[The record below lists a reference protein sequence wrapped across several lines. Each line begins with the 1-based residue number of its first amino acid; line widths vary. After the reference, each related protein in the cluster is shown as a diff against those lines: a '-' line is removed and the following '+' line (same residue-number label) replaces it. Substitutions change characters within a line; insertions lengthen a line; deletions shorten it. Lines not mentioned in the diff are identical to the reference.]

1 MSLISNYFKTLFRSF
16 RRDLFYSFI
25 NLFGLAIGLAS
36 AFLIFIY
43 IQDELGYDKHFKD
56 HERIIRLES
65 YFEIKGKPDEFA
77 ITQLPMGPTLKD
89 EYPEVES
96 FVRYMDAGT
105 TIFEHNEEIYQ
116 EDSLMVADSNVF
128 LFFGIDLLHGDPQN
142 CLKEPNTMAISG
154 TLAKKYFGKTNAVGQ
169 QMEDNN
175 DEMYTVT
182 AVFRDLPANTHIHF
196 NGIISAASI
205 AQRIGEERFNDRSA
219 GSFWNVQVYT
229 FIKLS
234 PNAQFQSI
242 VDKFPAFYDKYMKVL
257 GDQIDASFQLKG
269 TPIGQI
275 HYHPKKLQ
283 WDAPTG
289 EPKYLYILGSVG
301 IFIMLIAAI
310 NYMNLA
316 TARSSRRSREVGMR
330 KVSGASKSLLIRQFL
345 SESVII
351 ALMSMILA
359 LILVLLVLPAFNELA
374 GKQFSLAMFF
384 QLKILAT
391 LLGITVVVGLLAGLY
406 PSFYLSSFNPVK
418 ILKGTLSNRTTG
430 AGLRTILVVFQFM
443 ISAALIVGSLAVS
456 SQLNYMQKKPLGF
469 DKSNLIVLNIPDTTI
484 QKNLEAFKQ
493 ELEKSPAI
501 IKTAAFRGGPG
512 LFNGKQV
519 MRLEGDNNEMEDHA
533 LNNYAVDY
541 DYADLMGIKMD
552 TGRFYRREMGSDT
565 EKAFVVNQA
574 ATKEYNW
581 GKNALGKRFHF
592 GIDLEGPP
600 RRDGEIVG
608 VMEDFNY
615 ASLHNPVEPLVLILT
630 DNNMV
635 FGNLGIRYA
644 EGKESEALSWIE
656 SVRED
661 FNPYYPL
668 DYFFLDE
675 KLNESYKEEAIV
687 NKVFRAFTILTLLVA
702 ALGLLGLSA
711 FITQQKT
718 KEIGIRKVVGSMP
731 EQIIG
736 LFLRKFLVWVLIANI
751 IAFPIAYYFIINWL
765 QDFHYRIDFNFFLF
779 FWALLISSL
788 VAIITVSY
796 QSWKAS
802 RMQPANS
809 LRYE

>member
-1 MSLISNYFKTLFRSF
+1 MSLITNYFKTLFRSF

-77 ITQLPMGPTLKD
+77 ITQLPLGPTLKD

-96 FVRYMDAGT
+96 FVRYMNAGT

-128 LFFGIDLLHGDPQN
+128 TFFGIDLLYGDPEN
-142 CLKEPNTMAISG
+142 CLKEPNTMAISE
-154 TLAKKYFGKTNAVGQ
+154 TMAKKYFGKTNVIGEQ
-169 QMEDNN
+169 LKDNN
-175 DEMYTVT
+175 DQIYTIT
-182 AVFRDLPANTHIHF
+182 AVFRDLPSNTHIHY

-219 GSFWNVQVYT
+219 GSFWNVTLFT

-234 PNAQFQSI
+234 PNSQFQTI
-242 VDKFPAFYDKYMKVL
+242 VDKFPEFYDKYMKVL

-269 TPIGQI
+269 TPLGQI

-289 EPKYLYILGSVG
+289 ESKYLYILGLVG
-301 IFIMLIAAI
+301 IFIILIAAI

-316 TARSSRRSREVGMR
+316 TARSTRRSREVGMR
-330 KVSGASKSLLIRQFL
+330 KVTGASKALLIRQFL

-351 ALMSMILA
+351 AFISMIIA
-359 LILVLLVLPAFNELA
+359 LVLVFLVLPVFNDLA
-374 GKQFSLAMFF
+374 GKQFTLSQFF
-384 QLKILAT
+384 QPKILAI
-391 LLGITVVVGLLAGLY
+391 LLGITIVVGLLAGLY

-418 ILKGTLSNRTTG
+418 ILKGTLSNRPAG
-430 AGLRTILVVFQFM
+430 AGLRTVLVVFQFM
-443 ISAALIVGSLAVS
+443 ISAALIIGSLAVS
-456 SQLNYMQKKPLGF
+456 GQLNYMQKRPLGF
-469 DKSNLIVLNIPDTTI
+469 DKSNLIVLDIPDTTI
-484 QKNLEAFKQ
+484 KKNLEAFKQ

-501 IKTAAFRGGPG
+501 IETAAFRGGPG

-519 MRLEGDNNEMEDHA
+519 MRLEGDNSEMEDHA
-533 LNNYAVDY
+533 LNNYFVDY
-541 DYADLMGIKMD
+541 DYLDLMGIKMD
-552 TGRFYRREMGSDT
+552 TGRFYSREMGSDT

-574 ATKEYNW
+574 ATREYNW

-592 GIDLEGPP
+592 GINLEGPP
-600 RRDGEIVG
+600 QRDGEIVG
-608 VMEDFNY
+608 VMKDFNY
-615 ASLHNPVEPLVLILT
+615 TSLHNPVEPLVLILT
-630 DNNMV
+630 DNNMI

-644 EGKESEALSWIE
+644 EGKETDALNWIKT
-656 SVRED
+656 VRED
-661 FNPYYPL
+661 FNPYYPM
-668 DYFFLDE
+668 DYFFMDE
-675 KLNESYKEEAIV
+675 KLNEAYKEESII

-731 EQIIG
+731 EQIII

-751 IAFPIAYYFIINWL
+751 IAFPIAYYFITNWL
-765 QDFHYRIDFNFFLF
+765 QDFYYRIDFNYLLFL
-779 FWALLISSL
+779 WALLISGF
-788 VAIITVSY
+788 VAALTVAY